1 MTYEALIEAIK
12 RLIIKRAE
20 AHGDFAEQ
28 DRINKKLDKLY
39 NLKYIML
46 QQKAGK

>member
-12 RLIIKRAE
+12 RLMKKRE
-20 AHGDFAEQ
+20 ESHGNYEEQ

-39 NLKYIML
+39 DLKYIML
-46 QQKAGK
+46 QQKYKG

>member
-20 AHGDFAEQ
+20 AHGNFEEQ

-39 NLKYIML
+39 DLKYIML
-46 QQKAGK
+46 QQINRG